1 MLFYSFFLYFI
12 IFVKVLFVISLL
24 AQLTENL
31 NEPIF
36 DDEFYEL
43 NHENKE
49 KIENLYF
56 FLMSILLIYIF
67 KDRTKKS
74 YIFDRI
80 ELELLFVFGFVLS
93 FKLFVNWLKGFMD
106 EDDQDDEHEDDEH
119 EDDEHDEDN
128 DNRLNIVDNVLDTSV
143 EII

>member
-12 IFVKVLFVISLL
+12 IFVKLIFVISLL

-36 DDEFYEL
+36 DEEFYEL

-56 FLMSILLIYIF
+56 FLMAVLLIYIF
-67 KDRTKKS
+67 KDRTRKS
-74 YIFDRI
+74 YSFNRI

-106 EDDQDDEHEDDEH
+106 K
-119 EDDEHDEDN
+119 HDEDDDHEDE
-128 DNRLNIVDNVLDTSV
+128 DNTLNIVDNVADASV

>member
-12 IFVKVLFVISLL
+12 IFVKLIFVISLL

-36 DDEFYEL
+36 DEEFYEL

-56 FLMSILLIYIF
+56 FLMAVLLIYIF
-67 KDRTKKS
+67 KDRTRKS
-74 YIFDRI
+74 YSFNRI

-106 EDDQDDEHEDDEH
+106 NHDEDDEDDDHEDDE
-119 EDDEHDEDN
+119 DEDN
-128 DNRLNIVDNVLDTSV
+128 TLNIVDNVADASV

>member
-1 MLFYSFFLYFI
+1 MLFYSLFLYFI
-12 IFVKVLFVISLL
+12 IFVKLLFIISLL

-36 DDEFYEL
+36 DEEFYEL
-43 NHENKE
+43 NDENKE
-49 KIENLYF
+49 RIENLYF
-56 FLMSILLIYIF
+56 FLMAILLIYIF
-67 KDRTKKS
+67 KDRSRKS
-74 YIFDRI
+74 YSFSRI

-106 EDDQDDEHEDDEH
+106 EDDEDDDHEDDD
-119 EDDEHDEDN
+119 EDDEDDEN
-128 DNRLNIVDNVLDTSV
+128 NTLNIVDNVADAGV

>member
-12 IFVKVLFVISLL
+12 IFVKLLFIISLL

-36 DDEFYEL
+36 DEEFYEL
-43 NHENKE
+43 NDENKE
-49 KIENLYF
+49 RIENLYF
-56 FLMSILLIYIF
+56 FLMAILLIYIF
-67 KDRTKKS
+67 KDRSRKS
-74 YIFDRI
+74 YSFSRI

-106 EDDQDDEHEDDEH
+106 EDDEDDDHEDDDHEDDE
-119 EDDEHDEDN
+119 DDEN
-128 DNRLNIVDNVLDTSV
+128 NTLNIVDNVADAGV